1 MTPLKILVGS
11 PTAAPYAYCLDAWIS
26 AAKSLTYP
34 AKTIALV
41 DNSLSDDYYKLLQQ
55 QGIRALKYPSFIK
68 DSRERLVASRNMLR
82 QIVLDENYD
91 YFLSLEQDVIPPPDV
106 IERLLSHQ
114 KPVVSG
120 VYYKY
125 FDVRVNLPN
134 GEVKAVKKA
143 VPLLAAFSPQP
154 DKMRYLSAAD
164 VADERLLPISFCG
177 LGCVLIRRDVLE
189 KVSFRADVTV
199 ACHDDAWFCSDTT
212 AARFPMFVDTGVKCK
227 HLISGK
233 PPNLFADIKR
243 E

>member
-1 MTPLKILVGS
+1 MTQPKILVGS
-11 PTAAPYAYCLDAWIS
+11 PTAAPYAYCLEAWIS
-26 AAKSLTYP
+26 ATRSLTYP
-34 AKTIALV
+34 ATTIALV
-41 DNSLSDDYYKLLQQ
+41 DNSPTEEYYTLLQQ

-68 DSRERLVASRNMLR
+68 DSRERLAASRNMLR
-82 QIVLDENYD
+82 QIVLDEDYD
-91 YFLSLEQDVIPPPDV
+91 YFLSLEQDVIPPKDV
-106 IERLLSHQ
+106 IERLLSHK

-125 FDVRVNLPN
+125 FDVRVHLPH

-143 VPLLAAFSPQP
+143 VPLLATFSPQP

-164 VADERLLPISFCG
+164 VADERLLPIRFCG
-177 LGCVLIRRDVLE
+177 LGCVLIHRDVLK
-189 KVSFRADVTV
+189 KVAFRADVTV

-212 AARFPMFVDTGVKCK
+212 TAHFSMFADTGVKCT

-233 PPNLFADIKR
+233 PPNLFADIKG